1 MSSRPLMLATLLG
14 ASIGVPYVM
23 SQSGPGS
30 KPTSTPPP
38 GGPYFAGP
46 ASPIGQAGRPGG
58 QLLPP
63 PLLTNPGSSTTAAA
77 PPVEGARFHSVAE
90 VFRFDVT
97 KEWVYSNWARKS
109 TGLADPELY
118 GVRVALVTG
127 TGLTDL
133 AGSLTYA
140 FNQQGQVQHISF
152 LGRTADTTPLVQFLM
167 ASYQL
172 ERRDAPAGEQLYQVG
187 NGDRVQSE
195 LRTRPESVLWS
206 TSPHGSF
213 VVELELERPGSNRY
227 LPSRIPKLAIPPD
240 PSGAVAANGAAASG
254 SAAAS
259 GTEAGANGG
268 EPTTFYDKLKHA
280 TYDKVRRATPAEDN
294 QVQWKRWPN

>member
-1 MSSRPLMLATLLG
+1 MGSRPLMLATLLG

-23 SQSGPGS
+23 SQSGPVA
-30 KPTSTPPP
+30 KPTPAP
-38 GGPYFAGP
+38 GGPYFASPANSIGGP
-46 ASPIGQAGRPGG
+46 SRPVGQMM
-58 QLLPP
+58 PP
-63 PLLTNPGSSTTAAA
+63 PLLTNSGMSTTPAAL
-77 PPVEGARFHSVAE
+77 PVGGARFHSVAE
-90 VFRFDVT
+90 VLRFDVT
-97 KEWVYSNWARKS
+97 KEWVYSNWTRKS

-152 LGRTADTTPLVQFLM
+152 LGRTADTTPLVQFLT

-187 NGDRVQSE
+187 SGDSVQSE

-227 LPSRIPKLAIPPD
+227 LPPRTPKLAIPPD
-240 PSGAVAANGAAASG
+240 PSGAAAGNGTAATSG
-254 SAAAS
+254 SE
-259 GTEAGANGG
+259 TGANGG